1 MPNEAHTWT
10 CQARVSRITM
20 RGERLLLLLLDAM

>member
-20 RGERLLLLLLDAM
+20 RGERLLLLDAM